1 MWRGTRAV
9 GGEEMSPRD
18 REQDDVSEVRDAY
31 DRLMAAFARADT
43 DRYFDCF
50 DAAASFVFP
59 GEPLLDSRAEYRE
72 AWQRWEREGLRFT
85 DVRADDVRVRVLGS
99 TAIVTHRIETTMT
112 MNEEE
117 SVDRER
123 ESIVF
128 SKIGGRWLAVH
139 EHLSADETQEVV
151 P

>member
-1 MWRGTRAV
+1 MTPPD
-9 GGEEMSPRD
+9 GEANGL
-18 REQDDVSEVRDAY
+18 SEVRDAY
-31 DRLMAAFARADT
+31 DRLMAAFARSDT

-50 DAAASFVFP
+50 HTAASFVFP
-59 GEPLLDSRAEYRE
+59 GESLLDSRAEYRE

-85 DVRADDVRVRVLGS
+85 DVRADDVRIRVLGS
-99 TAIVTHRIETTMT
+99 TAIVTHRIETTVT
-112 MNEEE
+112 IDGEK

-128 SKIGGRWLAVH
+128 SKIEGRWLAVH
-139 EHLSADETQEVV
+139 EHLSADEAQEIA